1 MDIDNRTLRNGAL
14 VILAAVLLRI
24 LCSCTM
30 GGVFDLFAQPELAAF
45 LTDTAQTSPVE
56 TAPPTKN
63 QTALSEDATTEP
75 VTKTTDDA
83 QVTEDTESTETTELT
98 VPSLEL
104 SMTEADSAYVQLKY
118 SCSREPDIPALINE
132 PLQWDLT
139 SEEPSV
145 LIIHTHGTEAFMPTE
160 GMEYEEDGGDFRTTN
175 EKVNMIS
182 IGEELTRLLQAAGIN
197 VIHDRNY
204 YDFPDYEASYDICRV
219 ALEEHLKQTPSIQ
232 LVIDLH
238 RDAAEYEDGTQW
250 ATSATINGQESAQ
263 VMLVMGTDCYYEHPN
278 WEKNLS
284 VALKLHALMEKEHP
298 GSTRPLDLRKQRFN
312 QDLSVGAIIAEI
324 GSAGNT
330 HEQAMSGVSVLAEA
344 IIRLSK
350 GAA

>member
-1 MDIDNRTLRNGAL
+1 MDIDKRTLRNGAL

-30 GGVFDLFAQPELAAF
+30 GGFLDVFAQPELASYLAGSDDGKTIGVND
-45 LTDTAQTSPVE
+45 LTNQGNPPV
-56 TAPPTKN
+56 
-63 QTALSEDATTEP
+63 DVTTEP
-75 VTKTTDDA
+75 TTG
-83 QVTEDTESTETTELT
+83 TTEPADPVAGLNI
-98 VPSLEL
+98 
-104 SMTEADSAYVQLKY
+104 TEADSAYVQIKY
-118 SCSREPDIPALINE
+118 SCSREPNIPALLNE
-132 PLQWDLT
+132 SLKWDLT
-139 SEEPSV
+139 GEEPSV
-145 LIIHTHGTEAFMPTE
+145 LIIHTHGTEAYTPTE
-160 GMEYEEDGGDFRTTN
+160 GMEYEEDGGDYRTTN

-182 IGEELTRLLQAAGIN
+182 IGDELTRLLQAAGIN
-197 VIHDRNY
+197 VIHDREY

-219 ALEEHLKQTPSIQ
+219 ALEEHLKKTPSIQ

-263 VMLVMGTDCYYEHPN
+263 VMLVVGTDCYYEHPN

-284 VALKLHALMEKEHP
+284 LSLKLHALMEKEHP

-312 QDLSVGAIIAEI
+312 QDLSTGAIIAEI
-324 GSAGNT
+324 GAAGNT
-330 HEQAMSGVSVLAEA
+330 HEEAMNGVSVLAEA
-344 IIRLSK
+344 IIQLAE